1 MSEEQKVA
9 RKETVYEEVLMD
21 NGQTVKFPGNRKLLK
36 RSEVSED
43 GFTVNTSF
51 YFRNGEVRIF
61 TIEANAALFAQFV
74 AHGVEQKIGD
84 EVAGLQEIDDMI
96 IAIDDVMDRL
106 NGGEWTAK
114 RESSGMTGISVLA
127 KALVKASGKSAAEVV
142 SFLKQK
148 NNAEKL
154 ALRKSPKIAS
164 FIEEI
169 EANKKKKPKAEIDT
183 EAHLAELGV

>member
-61 TIEANAALFAQFV
+61 TIEANAALFAQFA